1 MAIVAAAIVPHS
13 PVLLPGLA
21 KAVKSKVNKT
31 NSAINALGQEL
42 YARQIDRV
50 ILITSHNPGHDLV
63 NQFCL
68 LQAASLPYRFNE
80 FGDLKT
86 SGRLRVDVAF
96 THRLKEAAET
106 QFSLPLLNPKN
117 LPYTFAVPWAI
128 LHDYLKAATAVCL
141 QIPRTASFEDLR
153 WLAGLLKEMASQ
165 DGLRLAVIVAGD
177 LAHFNTR
184 QDTDAKIF
192 DQSFRQA
199 IQEADVDKL
208 LNLETNLRQQSQEC
222 LVNPAIFLYTLLEQ
236 HQFTT
241 DILSYE
247 NELGVGLL
255 VAHLIINS

>member
-1 MAIVAAAIVPHS
+1 MAIVAAAILPHS

-21 KAVKSKVNKT
+21 KTVKSKVNKT
-31 NSAINALGQEL
+31 NSAIAALGQEL

-50 ILITSHNPGHDLV
+50 ILIASHNPSHELV

-86 SGRLRVDVAF
+86 SGVVHLDVAF
-96 THRLKEAAET
+96 THRLKEAAEA
-106 QFSLPLLNPKN
+106 QFSLPLLSLKT
-117 LPYTFAVPWAI
+117 LPYTFGVPWVI
-128 LHDYLKAATAVCL
+128 MHNYWKEAAAVCL

-153 WLAGLLKEMASQ
+153 WLSGLLKDMVSQ
-165 DGLRLAVIVAGD
+165 DGSRVAVIAAGD
-177 LAHFNTR
+177 LAHFNTK

-199 IQEADVDKL
+199 IQDADVDKL
-208 LNLETNLRQQSQEC
+208 LNLETKLRQQSQEC

-236 HQFTT
+236 HRFTT

-247 NELGVGLL
+247 NELGVGLM

>member
-1 MAIVAAAIVPHS
+1 MAIVAAAILPHS
-13 PVLLPGLA
+13 PLLLPGLA

-31 NSAINALGQEL
+31 NSAITILGQEL
-42 YARQIDRV
+42 YARQINRV
-50 ILITSHNPGHDLV
+50 ILIASHNPSHELV

-86 SGRLRVDVAF
+86 SGTMRLDVAF

-106 QFSLPLLNPKN
+106 QFSLPLLSLKT
-117 LPYTFAVPWAI
+117 LPYTFAVPWAV
-128 LHDYLKAATAVCL
+128 LHNYLNEAAAVCL

-153 WLAGLLKEMASQ
+153 WLAGLLKDMASQ
-165 DGLRLAVIVAGD
+165 DGSRVAVIAAGN
-177 LAHFNTR
+177 LAHFNTK
-184 QDTDAKIF
+184 QDTAAKIF

-199 IQEADVDKL
+199 VQDADVDKL
-208 LNLETNLRQQSQEC
+208 LNLETKLRQQSQEC

-236 HQFTT
+236 YHFTT

-247 NELGVGLL
+247 NELGVGLM
-255 VAHLIINS
+255 VANLIINS